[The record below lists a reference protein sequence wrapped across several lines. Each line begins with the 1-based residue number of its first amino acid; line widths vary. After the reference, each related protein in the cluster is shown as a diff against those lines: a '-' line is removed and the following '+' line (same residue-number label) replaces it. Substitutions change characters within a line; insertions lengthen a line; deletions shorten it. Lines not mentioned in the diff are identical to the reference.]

1 MKMHVSQQHSWILYS
16 HIWWSSHLQNQL
28 GLPFAQDRPLLELIR
43 NEGVMSFIF
52 GRRQRFHVLTSPL
65 EKKKKNY
72 AHWQKKEVKHKTTT
86 KGIVTNGAA

>member
-52 GRRQRFHVLTSPL
+52 GRRQHFHVLTSPL
-65 EKKKKNY
+65 EKKKKIM
-72 AHWQKKEVKHKTTT
+72 ATDRKKKSNT
-86 KGIVTNGAA
+86 KPPPKV